1 VIELAYEWLLFK
13 QFRSPL
19 KNALKAQRL
28 SLTAIGSS
36 KPGALRP
43 VSPAAIGAL
52 RAPVF
57 CGLWRKN
64 PSHPLRGWS
73 LTQNTRKSRPDAAP
87 THYFW
92 DGF

>member
-28 SLTAIGSS
+28 SLTAIGFS

-43 VSPAAIGAL
+43 VSPATIGAF
-52 RAPVF
+52 V
-57 CGLWRKN
+57 
-64 PSHPLRGWS
+64 S
-73 LTQNTRKSRPDAAP
+73 LSFAAFGAKIQATRCAGGR
-87 THYFW
+87 
-92 DGF
+92 